1 MSDQQFYAFMVWH
14 RGLAIPRARNLND
27 PTVQRGKELFYK
39 MGCTSCHR
47 PKWETGD
54 DNYWLPQMM
63 VDKNYTKLPRYAHQ
77 TIYPY
82 SDYVQHK
89 LYMKN
94 DVHGSWC
101 RTIPL
106 WGRGLELLNTGAE
119 DRLHDCRARNEKE
132 AILGMG
138 IFIGAIWANVSW
150 GNYWTWDPK
159 ETWALITLLIYA
171 IPLHTQ
177 SLPALQRP
185 RTYHLMMVLSFLTII
200 MTYFGVNY
208 FLSGMHSYA

>member
-1 MSDQQFYAFMVWH
+1 MSE
-14 RGLAIPRARNLND
+14 AIPRARNLND

-101 RTIPL
+101 RTTPL

-132 AILGMG
+132 AILWHMYSKDSHAYYAAKQFYNLQKENRDAVVA
-138 IFIGAIWANVSW
+138 FIRAI
-150 GNYWTWDPK
+150 
-159 ETWALITLLIYA
+159 
-171 IPLHTQ
+171 
-177 SLPALQRP
+177 
-185 RTYHLMMVLSFLTII
+185 
-200 MTYFGVNY
+200 
-208 FLSGMHSYA
+208 

>member
-1 MSDQQFYAFMVWH
+1 MEFIKHDANRAAVAGNSPGMSE
-14 RGLAIPRARNLND
+14 AIPRARNLND

-101 RTIPL
+101 RTTPL

-132 AILGMG
+132 AILWHMYSKDSHAYYAAKQ
-138 IFIGAIWANVSW
+138 FYNL
-150 GNYWTWDPK
+150 PK
-159 ETWALITLLIYA
+159 ENRDAVVAFIRA
-171 IPLHTQ
+171 I
-177 SLPALQRP
+177 
-185 RTYHLMMVLSFLTII
+185 
-200 MTYFGVNY
+200 
-208 FLSGMHSYA
+208 

>member
-1 MSDQQFYAFMVWH
+1 MEFIKHDANRAAVAGNSPGMSE
-14 RGLAIPRARNLND
+14 AIPRARNLND

-89 LYMKN
+89 LPFEVKLDNFQVDYHDGTTSPMDYETRFNIIDGKKTLN
-94 DVHGSWC
+94 AAVSMNHIFTYQHYRIYQASFDTDNMGS
-101 RTIPL
+101 
-106 WGRGLELLNTGAE
+106 
-119 DRLHDCRARNEKE
+119 
-132 AILGMG
+132 
-138 IFIGAIWANVSW
+138 
-150 GNYWTWDPK
+150 Y
-159 ETWALITLLIYA
+159 
-171 IPLHTQ
+171 
-177 SLPALQRP
+177 
-185 RTYHLMMVLSFLTII
+185 LS
-200 MTYFGVNY
+200 VNY
-208 FLSGMHSYA
+208 DPWGIGVTYVGYALLFLSLILMLVLPGTS

>member
-39 MGCTSCHR
+39 MGYTSCHR

-101 RTIPL
+101 RTTPL

-138 IFIGAIWANVSW
+138 IFIGAIWA
-150 GNYWTWDPK
+150 
-159 ETWALITLLIYA
+159 

-185 RTYHLMMVLSFLTII
+185 RTYLLMMVLSFLTII